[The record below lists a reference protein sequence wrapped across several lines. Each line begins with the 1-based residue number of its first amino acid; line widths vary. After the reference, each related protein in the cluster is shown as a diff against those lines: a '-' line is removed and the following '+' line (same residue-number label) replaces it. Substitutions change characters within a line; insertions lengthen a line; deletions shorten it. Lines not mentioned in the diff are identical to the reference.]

1 MKTIDFTNGNIKS
14 NILQMY
20 LPLYIAYFCSALY
33 DIIGSFWV
41 GNLLGEK
48 ALAAMSASFPCV
60 MLFSAL
66 AMGATNGVTIIL
78 SKYLGEKNKEKIDST
93 LATSLIALFVFG
105 IILTAGCIVGING
118 VLTLGNTP
126 VEIFQTARTY
136 LFIRILSFPFIELY
150 MYFAAV
156 LRSHGNSSI
165 QMITVILSTILNIV
179 LDPILIIQIGING
192 AAFATLLA
200 QIISMLVMIGFIII
214 KKIFRFDIKTMS
226 LEALKEIGKASVPSA
241 IQQSIPTISVAFIQ
255 SLFSSF
261 GVIPLAAFG
270 VASKLEIIVQYPG
283 LTINMTETTA
293 IGTCYGAKQNN
304 KIKEYLKWGILI
316 SVCLNL
322 VLIPLVTIFST
333 NLAGLFGVST
343 SAMLIVRTY
352 FEIIAVGYLF
362 NCITNSIMGEMNG
375 LGQQTRSMLLMTVYF
390 IVIRFPLAKILSS
403 MDFGVNGIS
412 ISILI
417 SYIAAIVIAVIY
429 QFTGLNHKIQSEDV
443 TILSENLSELQ
454 NTEQADTYNATVE
467 SHNM

>member
-1 MKTIDFTNGNIKS
+1 MRTIDFTQGNIKS

-20 LPLYIAYFCSALY
+20 MPLYIAYFCSALY

-41 GNLLGEK
+41 GSLLGEK

-78 SKYLGEKNKEKIDST
+78 SKYSGEKNKEKISSA
-93 LATSLIALFVFG
+93 LAASLIGLFVFG
-105 IILTAGCIVGING
+105 IILTAGCMIGING
-118 VLTLGNTP
+118 ILILGNTP
-126 VEIFQTARTY
+126 TEIFQTARTY

-156 LRSHGNSSI
+156 LRSYGNSSV
-165 QMITVILSTILNIV
+165 QMIAVILSTVLNIV
-179 LDPILIIQIGING
+179 LDPILIIQTGING
-192 AAFATLLA
+192 AALATLFA
-200 QIISMLVMIGFIII
+200 QIISMLVMIVFIFA
-214 KKIFRFDIKTMS
+214 KKIFRFDIKAMN
-226 LEALKEIGKASVPSA
+226 LKALKEIAKASVPSA
-241 IQQSIPTISVAFIQ
+241 IQQSIPTVSVAFIQ

-304 KIKEYLKWGILI
+304 RIKEYLRWGILI

-322 VLIPLVTIFST
+322 MLIPLVTIFST
-333 NLAGLFGVST
+333 NLAGLFGISAP
-343 SAMLIVRTY
+343 AMLIVKTY
-352 FEIIAVGYLF
+352 FEIIAAGYFF

-375 LGQQTRSMLLMTVYF
+375 LGQQTRSMLLMAIYF
-390 IVIRFPLAKILSS
+390 IVIRFPLAKVLSS
-403 MDFGVNGIS
+403 MSPGVNGIS

-417 SYIAAIVIAVIY
+417 SYTAAVIIAVVY
-429 QFTGLNHKIQSEDV
+429 QLTGLNHKIQPEND
-443 TILSENLSELQ
+443 LS
-454 NTEQADTYNATVE
+454 
-467 SHNM
+467 

>member
-1 MKTIDFTNGNIKS
+1 MRTIDFTKGNIKN

-20 LPLYIAYFCSALY
+20 MPLYIAYFCSALY

-41 GNLLGEK
+41 GSLLGEK

-78 SKYLGEKNKEKIDST
+78 SKYLGEKNKEKISSA
-93 LATSLIALFVFG
+93 LAASLIGLFVFG
-105 IILTAGCIVGING
+105 IILTAGCMIGING
-118 VLTLGNTP
+118 ILMLGNTP
-126 VEIFQTARTY
+126 TEIFPAARTY

-156 LRSHGNSSI
+156 LRSHGNSSV
-165 QMITVILSTILNIV
+165 QMTAVILSTVLNTV
-179 LDPILIIQIGING
+179 LDPILIIQTGING
-192 AAFATLLA
+192 AALATLFA
-200 QIISMLVMIGFIII
+200 QIISMLVMIGFIFS
-214 KKIFRFDIKTMS
+214 KKIFRFDIKAMN
-226 LEALKEIGKASVPSA
+226 LKALREIAKASVPSA
-241 IQQSIPTISVAFIQ
+241 IQQSIPTVSVAFIQ
-255 SLFSSF
+255 SLFSRF

-304 KIKEYLKWGILI
+304 RIKEYLRWGILI

-322 VLIPLVTIFST
+322 VLIPLVTIFSA
-333 NLAGLFGVST
+333 NLAKLFGVSAP
-343 SAMLIVRTY
+343 AMLIVKTY
-352 FEIIAVGYLF
+352 FEIIAAGYFF

-375 LGQQTRSMLLMTVYF
+375 LGQQTRSMLLMAIYF
-390 IVIRFPLAKILSS
+390 IVIRFPLAKVLSS
-403 MDFGVNGIS
+403 MSPGVNGIS

-417 SYIAAIVIAVIY
+417 SYTAAVIIAVVY
-429 QFTGLNHKIQSEDV
+429 QFTGLNHKIQPEND
-443 TILSENLSELQ
+443 LS
-454 NTEQADTYNATVE
+454 
-467 SHNM
+467 

>member
-1 MKTIDFTNGNIKS
+1 MNTIDFTTGNIKS
-14 NILQMY
+14 NILKMY
-20 LPLYIAYFCSALY
+20 IPLYIAYFCSALY

-41 GNLLGEK
+41 GSLLGEK

-78 SKYLGEKNKEKIDST
+78 SKYLGEKNKEKVDSA
-93 LATSLIALFVFG
+93 LVTSLLALFVFG
-105 IILTAGCIVGING
+105 IILTIGCIAGINPM
-118 VLTLGNTP
+118 LILGNTP
-126 VEIFQTARTY
+126 AEIFQIARTY
-136 LFIRILSFPFIELY
+136 LLIRILSFPFIELY

-156 LRSHGNSSI
+156 LRSHGNSSM
-165 QMITVILSTILNIV
+165 QMITVILSTTLNIV

-192 AAFATLLA
+192 AALATLLA
-200 QIISMLVMIGFIII
+200 QIISMSVMIGFIAA
-214 KKIFRFDIKTMS
+214 KKIFRFNIKTIS
-226 LEALKEIGKASVPSA
+226 WGALKEIAKASVPSA

-255 SLFSSF
+255 ALFSSF
-261 GVIPLAAFG
+261 GIIPLAAFG

-304 KIKEYLKWGILI
+304 RIKKYLTWGILI

-333 NLAGLFGVST
+333 NLAGLFGVSA

-352 FEIIAVGYLF
+352 FEMIAVGYLF

-375 LGQQTRSMLLMTVYF
+375 LGYQTRSMILMTVYF
-390 IVIRFPLAKILSS
+390 IVIRFPLAKVLSS
-403 MDFGVNGIS
+403 MTFGVNGIS
-412 ISILI
+412 MSILI

-429 QFTGLNHKIQSEDV
+429 QFIGINSKLVGQR
-443 TILSENLSELQ
+443 
-454 NTEQADTYNATVE
+454 A
-467 SHNM
+467 

>member
-1 MKTIDFTNGNIKS
+1 MKTINFSQGNIKN

-20 LPLYIAYFCSALY
+20 IPLYIAYFCSALY

-41 GNLLGEK
+41 GSLLGEK

-78 SKYLGEKNKEKIDST
+78 SRYLGEKNKEKINST
-93 LATSLIALFVFG
+93 LATSLIGLFVFG
-105 IILTAGCIVGING
+105 VLLMVGCIIGING
-118 VLTLGNTP
+118 ILMLGNTP
-126 VEIFQTARTY
+126 GEIFQTARTY

-156 LRSHGNSSI
+156 LRSHGNSSM
-165 QMITVILSTILNIV
+165 QMIAVILSTVLNIV

-192 AAFATLLA
+192 AALATLLA
-200 QIISMLVMIGFIII
+200 QIISMLIMIRFILVR
-214 KKIFRFDIKTMS
+214 KIVRFDIKTIS
-226 LEALKEIGKASVPSA
+226 LETLKEIANASVPSA
-241 IQQSIPTISVAFIQ
+241 IQQSIPTISIAFIQ

-261 GVIPLAAFG
+261 GVVPLAAFG
-270 VASKLEIIVQYPG
+270 VVSKLEIIVQYPG

-293 IGTCYGAKQNN
+293 IGTCYGARQNDR
-304 KIKEYLKWGILI
+304 IKDYLRWGIVI

-322 VLIPLVTIFST
+322 VLTPLVTIFST

-343 SAMLIVRTY
+343 SAILIVKTY
-352 FEIIAVGYLF
+352 FEIIAAGYLF

-375 LGQQTRSMLLMTVYF
+375 LGQQTRSMILMAIYF
-390 IVIRFPLAKILSS
+390 IVIRFPLAKVLSS
-403 MDFGVNGIS
+403 TTLGINGAS

-417 SYIAAIVIAVIY
+417 SYAAAVIIAVVY
-429 QFTGLNHKIQSEDV
+429 EFTVLNHKIQSENDL
-443 TILSENLSELQ
+443 ILRENFSESQ
-454 NTEQADTYNATVE
+454 NTEQSDLLNGIEEYRKI
-467 SHNM
+467 

>member
-1 MKTIDFTNGNIKS
+1 MRTIDFTKGNIKN

-20 LPLYIAYFCSALY
+20 IPLYIAYFCSALY

-41 GNLLGEK
+41 GSLLGEK

-78 SKYLGEKNKEKIDST
+78 SKYLGEKNKEKISSA
-93 LATSLIALFVFG
+93 LAASLIGLSVFG
-105 IILTAGCIVGING
+105 IILTAGCMIGING
-118 VLTLGNTP
+118 ILILGNTP
-126 VEIFQTARTY
+126 TEIFPAARTY

-156 LRSHGNSSI
+156 LRSYGNSSV
-165 QMITVILSTILNIV
+165 QMTAVILSTVLNTV
-179 LDPILIIQIGING
+179 LDPILIIQTGING
-192 AAFATLLA
+192 AALATLFA
-200 QIISMLVMIGFIII
+200 QIISMLVMIGFIFS
-214 KKIFRFDIKTMS
+214 KKIFRFDIKAMN
-226 LEALKEIGKASVPSA
+226 LKALREIAKASVPSA

-255 SLFSSF
+255 SLFSRF

-304 KIKEYLKWGILI
+304 RIKEYLRWGILI

-322 VLIPLVTIFST
+322 VLIPLVTIFSA
-333 NLAGLFGVST
+333 NLAKLFGVSA
-343 SAMLIVRTY
+343 SAMLIVKTY
-352 FEIIAVGYLF
+352 FEIIAAGYFF

-375 LGQQTRSMLLMTVYF
+375 LGQQTRSMLLMAIYF

-403 MDFGVNGIS
+403 MSPGINGIS

-417 SYIAAIVIAVIY
+417 SYTAAVIIAVVY
-429 QFTGLNHKIQSEDV
+429 QFTGLNHKIQPEND
-443 TILSENLSELQ
+443 LS
-454 NTEQADTYNATVE
+454 
-467 SHNM
+467 

>member
-1 MKTIDFTNGNIKS
+1 MRTIDFTQGNIKS

-20 LPLYIAYFCSALY
+20 MPLYIAYFCSALY

-41 GNLLGEK
+41 GSLLGEK

-78 SKYLGEKNKEKIDST
+78 SKYSGEKNKEKISSA
-93 LATSLIALFVFG
+93 LAASLIGLFVFG
-105 IILTAGCIVGING
+105 IILTAGCMIGING
-118 VLTLGNTP
+118 ILILGNTP
-126 VEIFQTARTY
+126 TEIFQTARTY

-156 LRSHGNSSI
+156 LRSYGNSSV
-165 QMITVILSTILNIV
+165 QMIAVILSTVLNIV
-179 LDPILIIQIGING
+179 LDPILIIQTGING
-192 AAFATLLA
+192 AALATLFA
-200 QIISMLVMIGFIII
+200 QIISMLVMIGFIFA
-214 KKIFRFDIKTMS
+214 KKIFRFDIKAMN
-226 LEALKEIGKASVPSA
+226 LKALKEIAKASVPSA
-241 IQQSIPTISVAFIQ
+241 IQQSIPTVSVAFIQ

-304 KIKEYLKWGILI
+304 RIKEYLRWGILI

-322 VLIPLVTIFST
+322 MLIPLVTIFST
-333 NLAGLFGVST
+333 NLAGLFGVSAP
-343 SAMLIVRTY
+343 AMLIVKTY
-352 FEIIAVGYLF
+352 FEIIAAGYFF

-375 LGQQTRSMLLMTVYF
+375 LGQQTRSMLLMTIYF

-403 MDFGVNGIS
+403 MSLGVNGIS

-417 SYIAAIVIAVIY
+417 SYTAAVIIALVY
-429 QFTGLNHKIQSEDV
+429 QFTGLNHKIQPEND
-443 TILSENLSELQ
+443 LS
-454 NTEQADTYNATVE
+454 
-467 SHNM
+467 

>member
-1 MKTIDFTNGNIKS
+1 MRTIDFTQGNIKS

-20 LPLYIAYFCSALY
+20 MPLYIAYFCSALY

-41 GNLLGEK
+41 GSLLGEK

-78 SKYLGEKNKEKIDST
+78 SKYSGEKNKEKISSA
-93 LATSLIALFVFG
+93 LAASLIGLFVFG
-105 IILTAGCIVGING
+105 IILTAGCMIGING
-118 VLTLGNTP
+118 ILILGNTP
-126 VEIFQTARTY
+126 TEIFQIARTY

-150 MYFAAV
+150 MYFAAM
-156 LRSHGNSSI
+156 LRSYGNSSV
-165 QMITVILSTILNIV
+165 QMIAVILSTVLNIV
-179 LDPILIIQIGING
+179 LDPILIIQTGING
-192 AAFATLLA
+192 AALATLFA
-200 QIISMLVMIGFIII
+200 QIISMLVMIGFIFA
-214 KKIFRFDIKTMS
+214 KKIFRFDIKAMN
-226 LEALKEIGKASVPSA
+226 LKALKEIAKASVPSA
-241 IQQSIPTISVAFIQ
+241 IQQSIPTVSVAFIQ

-304 KIKEYLKWGILI
+304 RIKEYLRWGILI

-322 VLIPLVTIFST
+322 MLIPLVTIFST
-333 NLAGLFGVST
+333 NLAGLFGVSAP
-343 SAMLIVRTY
+343 AMLIVKTY

-375 LGQQTRSMLLMTVYF
+375 LGQQTRSMLLMTIYF

-403 MDFGVNGIS
+403 MSLGVNGIS

-417 SYIAAIVIAVIY
+417 SYTAAVIIALVY
-429 QFTGLNHKIQSEDV
+429 QFTGLNHKIQS
-443 TILSENLSELQ
+443 
-454 NTEQADTYNATVE
+454 
-467 SHNM
+467 

>member
-1 MKTIDFTNGNIKS
+1 MKTIDFTKGNIKS

-20 LPLYIAYFCSALY
+20 IPLYIAYFCSALY

-41 GNLLGEK
+41 GSLLGEK

-105 IILTAGCIVGING
+105 IILTVGCIVGING
-118 VLTLGNTP
+118 VLILGSTP
-126 VEIFQTARTY
+126 TEIFQTARTY

-156 LRSHGNSSI
+156 LRSHGNSSM
-165 QMITVILSTILNIV
+165 QMITVILSTILNII
-179 LDPILIIQIGING
+179 LSPILIIQIGING
-192 AAFATLLA
+192 VALATLLA
-200 QIISMLVMIGFIII
+200 QIISMLVMIGFIVV
-214 KKIFRFDIKTMS
+214 KKIFRFNIKIMS
-226 LEALKEIGKASVPSA
+226 LEALKEIAKASVPSA

-261 GVIPLAAFG
+261 GVIALAAFG

-293 IGTCYGAKQNN
+293 IGVCYGAKENHR
-304 KIKEYLKWGILI
+304 IKKYLKWGIII

-322 VLIPLVTIFST
+322 VLIPLVTIFS
-333 NLAGLFGVST
+333 NGLARLFGVSA
-343 SAMLIVRTY
+343 SAMSIVKAY
-352 FEIIAVGYLF
+352 FEIIAIGYLF
-362 NCITNSIMGEMNG
+362 NCVTNSIMGEMNG
-375 LGQQTRSMLLMTVYF
+375 LGHQTKSMLLMIVYF
-390 IVIRFPLAKILSS
+390 IVIRFPLAKVLSS
-403 MDFGVNGIS
+403 MAFGVNGIS
-412 ISILI
+412 MSILI
-417 SYIAAIVIAVIY
+417 SYIAAIIIAVTY
-429 QFTGLNHKIQSEDV
+429 QFFGLNHKIQCEK
-443 TILSENLSELQ
+443 
-454 NTEQADTYNATVE
+454 
-467 SHNM
+467 